1 MFPFGDMIMMLIRTF
16 FYFLFNPLFW
26 LVMVIVYFQ
35 YRRTARMEERLFGKP
50 LNNIWEQVA
59 KSLLLGCGGG
69 FLASIV
75 LLVLGLSLDSI
86 GIEYIWPVAI
96 LLLLINPRFLCFAYA
111 GGIVSVGVLIAD
123 FITRHFGLLTDNAFI
138 SSLLEINLTGLLILV
153 GVLHLVESL
162 LIYIGGHW
170 GNSPVYFKAPSGRVV
185 GGFSLQRFWPV
196 PLVGMVASLQP
207 ETSELMSSSIQMPD
221 WWPILSA
228 GIEPGMAE
236 TLLFLLIPV
245 MAGLGYA
252 DLTISSTPREK
263 SIVSGRLLGIYSVA
277 LMAMALAAEFF
288 PAFIIPA
295 CLFAPLGHELVVFL
309 GHRLEFFRTARFS
322 LPERGTMVLAVY
334 PGSEASRAGLLTED
348 IIEEVNG
355 ERVEDSRHLIRLIDE
370 SYFLVHLTVRRE
382 SRIITVI
389 LKKDRAEGVRP
400 GRASPRWGLIPV
412 PDTRTA
418 VFMEIRKPKLMQKI
432 RKFFS
437 RKRE

>member
-153 GVLHLVESL
+153 GVLHLVES
-162 LIYIGGHW
+162 
-170 GNSPVYFKAPSGRVV
+170 
-185 GGFSLQRFWPV
+185 
-196 PLVGMVASLQP
+196 
-207 ETSELMSSSIQMPD
+207 
-221 WWPILSA
+221 
-228 GIEPGMAE
+228 
-236 TLLFLLIPV
+236 
-245 MAGLGYA
+245 
-252 DLTISSTPREK
+252 
-263 SIVSGRLLGIYSVA
+263 
-277 LMAMALAAEFF
+277 
-288 PAFIIPA
+288 
-295 CLFAPLGHELVVFL
+295 
-309 GHRLEFFRTARFS
+309 
-322 LPERGTMVLAVY
+322 
-334 PGSEASRAGLLTED
+334 
-348 IIEEVNG
+348 
-355 ERVEDSRHLIRLIDE
+355 
-370 SYFLVHLTVRRE
+370 
-382 SRIITVI
+382 
-389 LKKDRAEGVRP
+389 
-400 GRASPRWGLIPV
+400 
-412 PDTRTA
+412 
-418 VFMEIRKPKLMQKI
+418 
-432 RKFFS
+432 
-437 RKRE
+437 